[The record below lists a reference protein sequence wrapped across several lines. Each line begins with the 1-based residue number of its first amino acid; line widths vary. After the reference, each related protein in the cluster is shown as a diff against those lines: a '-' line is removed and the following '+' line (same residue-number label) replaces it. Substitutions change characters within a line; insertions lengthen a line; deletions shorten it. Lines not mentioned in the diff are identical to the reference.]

1 MPFSQALTS
10 WSGAVPGSAVGLPEQ
25 MHLISEQGEGEG
37 RAGGGGT
44 LGSWLCDGFRAR
56 DGEGLVALH
65 TAGPLPWAQ
74 HSEPARGK
82 PERGHSGLGTRASE
96 SEKSL
101 PAPPPP
107 PVPPVQV

>member
-10 WSGAVPGSAVGLPEQ
+10 WSGAVPGSAVGLSEQ
-25 MHLISEQGEGEG
+25 MRLISEQGEGEG

-56 DGEGLVALH
+56 GGEGLVALH
-65 TAGPLPWAQ
+65 TAGPSTQSPPEASRQ
-74 HSEPARGK
+74 HR
-82 PERGHSGLGTRASE
+82 ERGHSGLGTRASE

-101 PAPPPP
+101 PPHP

>member
-10 WSGAVPGSAVGLPEQ
+10 WSGAVPGSAVGFPEQ

-56 DGEGLVALH
+56 GGEGLVALH
-65 TAGPLPWAQ
+65 AAGPLPWAQ

-82 PERGHSGLGTRASE
+82 PAAS
-96 SEKSL
+96 
-101 PAPPPP
+101 
-107 PVPPVQV
+107 